1 MSSVAVLGVVWAL
14 VGVPLMVRLA
24 QERRALPM
32 EQFQRAMGA
41 LQGPLPTPNG
51 PVGANVDAAA
61 RRRLVSTLTYA
72 PGLALLGVGIAMSDS
87 SVIAVSLALVNLGT
101 AHRLIGLAV
110 DHSRRPVGLA
120 ALGNITH
127 RMNDHHGNGH
137 HGNGNGTGRSGNG
150 SHPVDPGVDETTGDA
165 QTWGD
170 GWKII
175 GPEPRRMDDLVL
187 VDADLS

>member
-14 VGVPLMVRLA
+14 VGVPLMVRFA

-51 PVGANVDAAA
+51 PAGAAVDTAA
-61 RRRLVSTLTYA
+61 RRRMVSTLTYA
-72 PGLALLGVGIAMSDS
+72 PGLALLVAGLVMGDS
-87 SVIAVSLALVNLGT
+87 SVMAVSLALVNLGT
-101 AHRLIGLAV
+101 AHRLIGLSV
-110 DHSRRPVGLA
+110 DRSRRPVGLA

-127 RMNDHHGNGH
+127 AMSGQRSNGH
-137 HGNGNGTGRSGNG
+137 HSNGNGTSGNG
-150 SHPVDPGVDETTGDA
+150 SHPVHPGVDEPAGDA

-187 VDADLS
+187 VDADVS

>member
-51 PVGANVDAAA
+51 PVGANVDTAA

-72 PGLALLGVGIAMSDS
+72 PGLALLAVGIAMGDS

-110 DHSRRPVGLA
+110 DRSRRPVGLA

-127 RMNDHHGNGH
+127 KMHGH
-137 HGNGNGTGRSGNG
+137 HGNGTGRSGNG
-150 SHPVDPGVDETTGDA
+150 SHPVDPGIDETSGDA

-175 GPEPRRMDDLVL
+175 GPEPRRMNDLVL
-187 VDADLS
+187 VDADLA

>member
-41 LQGPLPTPNG
+41 LQGPLPTPSG
-51 PVGANVDAAA
+51 PAGASVDTAA

-72 PGLALLGVGIAMSDS
+72 PGLVLLAVGVAMGDS
-87 SVIAVSLALVNLGT
+87 SVMAVSLALVNLGT
-101 AHRLIGLAV
+101 AHRLLGLAV
-110 DHSRRPVGLA
+110 DRSRRPVGLA

-127 RMNDHHGNGH
+127 RMNGH
-137 HGNGNGTGRSGNG
+137 TNGTGRSGNG
-150 SHPVDPGVDETTGDA
+150 THPVEPGVDEPSGDA

-187 VDADLS
+187 VDADLA